1 MIHDEKRRPAA
12 GVRQYRSADQGGLS
26 WVRMQL
32 ASSPDA
38 MTMLNRETEAPP
50 NHRRHLLQASRPQ
63 LDMSDKGAIFGSPL
77 KSACANDGDT
87 QYSLAFL
94 LGHDTFLSLP
104 CFNTFSKLLS
114 LREDHIS
121 LRFYAQHEDVIQQA
135 HDVEMGHAILSGIT
149 RLRRHFNTAYAPRMQ
164 SCLVRVWGSV
174 SRGGRQLEVGLPNA
188 YKHTKFRCSP
198 TSSLCLL

>member
-1 MIHDEKRRPAA
+1 MRALCREPQVDKVQSDGAVCILDAPLCLLHWMIHDEKRRPAA
-12 GVRQYRSADQGGLS
+12 VVRQYCSADQGGLS

-63 LDMSDKGAIFGSPL
+63 LDMSDKGAIFESPL
-77 KSACANDGDT
+77 KSACANDGDS

-104 CFNTFSKLLS
+104 CFSTFSKLLP

-135 HDVEMGHAILSGIT
+135 HDVEWD
-149 RLRRHFNTAYAPRMQ
+149 MQ
-164 SCLVRVWGSV
+164 FFLVSQG
-174 SRGGRQLEVGLPNA
+174 
-188 YKHTKFRCSP
+188 
-198 TSSLCLL
+198 